1 MKLRNLIIPAL
12 LTMIIGNTAAAQ
24 QPGSPMITP
33 PLPIDNN
40 AESVATIG
48 NNNIRLS
55 YVRAGEGHQAIACTM
70 QAKVDGRW
78 QYFMS
83 PMEDN
88 KVFVITGPKRL
99 KRPNYKSFYPG
110 WTSGDSITTNPYLSG
125 SVCEAVPVRAWNE
138 DKNTIA
144 VEYVTA
150 GNHTVRGKWQLSK
163 AGKSLNLTLE
173 FTPSQAG
180 CYSLGVMALHAALPT
195 AVNNVLLPPMYQ
207 YRRLPV
213 SPQMLLSAM
222 MPQPV
227 AMVETSAGGNTMTA
241 FVSGDSSIFP
251 LDWGGVDY
259 SPMGFSLKNHADMV
273 EAVAF
278 SPVLGMADSRME
290 QGVSVSRKFVIGLS
304 GQQWNETL
312 EQVATDIYDV
322 HDYRRQTDKSLTETM
337 FSIIDLMNN
346 EEFGGWDKAM
356 KGFYDIE
363 GKPTKAPTVVHS
375 APLAIISAA
384 VNAADEDMYLTRAL
398 PTIEYTLSRKG
409 YRWSTRTTDEGY
421 NKDPETLRLSPFGSQ
436 FTTTY
441 FEGLNRLL
449 GGRNAWLRDIAL
461 PNDSL
466 RLPRGY
472 SAPILSWVQALY
484 AYRLTGEDKWLRR
497 AKSTAVR
504 DADMHIYKNSTKPM
518 RYQAF
523 YNSTIYAPWWDFI
536 DLYETTNDRRFLEA
550 ARYGAAHTLAGIRS
564 WPAVRDSVQTIHPG
578 GVYNGNTTM
587 WWKGSEQY
595 RLGFPR
601 KEGDAPEHEVEQW
614 KVSPV
619 GLGFEQPSTYFLRN
633 KGKVTRPVFMSSWA
647 PSLLRLNQHTGLEI
661 FDTYARNAVIG
672 RFTNYP
678 GYYATGYTDITM
690 KENFPYEGPDV
701 SSIYYHHIP
710 PHLAFTADYLVSEAI
725 QRSGGKVSFP
735 YGKQEGFVWFSNRV
749 FGGEAGT
756 VHDDS
761 NVHLWLKKGLVSSDN
776 PEINYLTA
784 VSDRQLWLLL
794 CNESR
799 ETAATTVT
807 LGHELAAIVDRE
819 KAASISADGS
829 RKKIQTD
836 NNSLVISLSPKGFTA
851 VSLPLTSDAAASNSD
866 LRTIL
871 GLNSGPVLK
880 NGYKVIDSSTSA
892 GRIYVF
898 RIRSPFG
905 WDSVYGFCETPP
917 VENLSVSVDCN
928 GKQIQ
933 LGEYPF
939 EWSFAKFSPS
949 DRITMKIHLADKSGK
964 QKTLD
969 IEI

>member
-1 MKLRNLIIPAL
+1 MKLRRFILPAL
-12 LTMIIGNTAAAQ
+12 LSAVLNTAFAQ
-24 QPGSPMITP
+24 QPGTPMITP
-33 PLPIDNN
+33 PLQIDSH
-40 AESVATIG
+40 AESVASIG
-48 NNNIRLS
+48 NNDIRLS
-55 YVRAGEGHQAIACTM
+55 YVRAGEGNQAIACTM
-70 QAKVDGRW
+70 QAKVGGKW

-88 KVFVITGPKRL
+88 KIFVITGPKRV
-99 KRPNYKSFYPG
+99 KRPNYKSFYPA
-110 WTSGDSITTNPYLSG
+110 WTSADSVSTNPYLSG
-125 SVCEAVPVRAWNE
+125 SVCEAVPVKAWNE
-138 DKNTIA
+138 DKNTIM

-150 GNHTVRGKWQLSK
+150 GNHTVRGKWRLSK
-163 AGKSLNLTLE
+163 SGKSFDLSLE

-180 CYSLGVMALHAALPT
+180 CYSLGVQALHAALPT
-195 AVNNVLLPPMYQ
+195 AVTNVLLPPMYQ
-207 YRRLPV
+207 YQRLPLR
-213 SPQMLLSAM
+213 PEMLLSAM

-227 AMVETSAGGNTMTA
+227 AMVEASVGGNAMTA
-241 FVSGDSSIFP
+241 FVSGDSSVFP

-259 SPMGFSLKNHADMV
+259 SPMGFSLKTHTNMV
-273 EAVAF
+273 EPVAF
-278 SPVLGMADSRME
+278 SPVLGMADSHVGRG
-290 QGVSVSRKFVIGLS
+290 QTLTRKFVIGLT
-304 GQQWNETL
+304 GKAWNETL
-312 EQVATDIYDV
+312 EQVSTEVYEV
-322 HDYRRQTDKSLTETM
+322 RDYRRQTDKSLTETM

-375 APLAIISAA
+375 APLAIVSAA
-384 VNAADEDMYLTRAL
+384 VNAADEEMYLNRAL

-449 GGRNAWLRDIAL
+449 GGHNAWLREIAL

-484 AYRLTGEDKWLRR
+484 AYRLTGDEKWLRQ

-523 YNSTIYAPWWDFI
+523 YNSTMYAPWWDFI
-536 DLYETTNDRRFLEA
+536 DLYETTKDRRFLET
-550 ARYGAAHTLAGIRS
+550 ARYGAAHTIAGIRS
-564 WPAVRDSVQTIHPG
+564 WPAVRDSIQTIHPG

-601 KEGDAPEHEVEQW
+601 TENDAPEHVVEQW

-633 KGKVTRPVFMSSWA
+633 KGKVVRPVFMSSWA
-647 PSLLRLNQHTGLEI
+647 PSLLRLHQYTGLEI

-690 KENFPYEGPDV
+690 QEDFPYKGPDV

-710 PHLAFTADYLVSEAI
+710 PHLAFTADYLVTEAM
-725 QRSGGKVSFP
+725 QRSAGKVSFP
-735 YGKQEGFVWFSNRV
+735 YGKQEGFVWFSNRI
-749 FGGEAGT
+749 FGGKPGS
-756 VHDDS
+756 VYDDN
-761 NVHLWLKKGLVSSDN
+761 NVSLWLKKGLVTSSN

-799 ETAATTVT
+799 EEAETAVS
-807 LGHELAAIVDRE
+807 LSPDVAAIVDPD
-819 KAASISADGS
+819 KATAIAVNGNRKKLSAD
-829 RKKIQTD
+829 
-836 NNSLVISLSPKGFTA
+836 NNIINVSLSPKGFTA
-851 VSLPLTSDAAASNSD
+851 VSLPLLPDAADKNSD
-866 LRTIL
+866 LKVIL
-871 GLNSGPVLK
+871 GQNSVPVLK
-880 NGYKVIDSSTSA
+880 NGYKIIDSKTQA
-892 GRIYVF
+892 GRIFLF

-917 VENLSVSVDCN
+917 ADGLSVEVDCN
-928 GKQIQ
+928 DRHFYA
-933 LGEYPF
+933 GEYPY
-939 EWSFAKFSPS
+939 EWSFAKFSPADKVS
-949 DRITMKIHLADKSGK
+949 MKISLKDNSGQ

>member
-1 MKLRNLIIPAL
+1 MKLRNLILPAL
-12 LTMIIGNTAAAQ
+12 LTVIGHTASAQ

-33 PLPIDNN
+33 PLPIDSH
-40 AESVATIG
+40 AESVASIG

-163 AGKSLNLTLE
+163 AGKSLDLTLE

-195 AVNNVLLPPMYQ
+195 AVDNVLLPPMYQ

-213 SPQMLLSAM
+213 RPQMLLSAM
-222 MPQPV
+222 MPQPL
-227 AMVETSAGGNTMTA
+227 AMVETSVGGKKMTA

-278 SPVLGMADSRME
+278 SPVLGMADSQMK

-312 EQVATDIYDV
+312 EHVATDIYDV
-322 HDYRRQTDKSLTETM
+322 RDYRRQTDKSLTETM

-356 KGFYDIE
+356 RGFYDIE

-384 VNAADEDMYLTRAL
+384 VNAADEDMYLSRAL

-536 DLYETTNDRRFLEA
+536 DLYETTKDRRFLEA

-578 GVYNGNTTM
+578 GIYNGNTTM

-633 KGKVTRPVFMSSWA
+633 KGKVVRPVFMSSWA

-672 RFTNYP
+672 RFSNYP

-710 PHLAFTADYLVSEAI
+710 PHLAFTADYLVSEAV
-725 QRSGGKVSFP
+725 QRSGGKVTFP

-756 VHDDS
+756 VHDDT
-761 NVHLWLKKGLVSSDN
+761 NVHLWLKKGLVSSEN

-807 LGHELAAIVDRE
+807 LSPGLAAIVDQE
-819 KAASISADGS
+819 KAASVSANGS
-829 RKKIQTD
+829 RKKVQAD
-836 NNSLVISLSPKGFTA
+836 NNSLEITLSPKGFTA
-851 VSLPLTSDAAASNSD
+851 VSLPLTADATAKNSD

-871 GLNSGPVLK
+871 GVNSVPVLK
-880 NGYKVIDSSTSA
+880 NGYKVIDSSTAA

-917 VENLSVSVDCN
+917 VEGLSVSVDCN
-928 GKQIQ
+928 GRQIG
-933 LGEYPF
+933 LGEYPY

-949 DRITMKIHLADKSGK
+949 DRITMKINLADKSGK